1 MKAMRFLEG
10 FIFGSLLGAALA
22 MLITPSSGED
32 LRARI
37 QGELDRIRT
46 EVNRA
51 ASDRRLELEDQL
63 AALRSSRPAGPA
75 AD

>member
-22 MLITPSSGED
+22 MLMTPSSGED

-37 QGELDRIRT
+37 QAELDRIRS
-46 EVNRA
+46 EVSKA
-51 ASDRRLELEDQL
+51 ASERRLELEDQL
-63 AALRSSRPAGPA
+63 ATLRSSRPAGPA

>member
-37 QGELDRIRT
+37 QGELDRIRS
-46 EVNRA
+46 EVNKA
-51 ASDRRLELEDQL
+51 ASERRLELEDQL
-63 AALRSSRPAGPA
+63 AALRSSRPAGPS